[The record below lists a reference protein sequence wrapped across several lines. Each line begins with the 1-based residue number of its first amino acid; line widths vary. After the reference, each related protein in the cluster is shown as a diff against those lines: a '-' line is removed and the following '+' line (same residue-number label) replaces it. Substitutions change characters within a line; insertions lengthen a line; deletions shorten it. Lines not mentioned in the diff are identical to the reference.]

1 MINRLKTYLTSLEDA
16 MYHMHE
22 SDQSWSRE
30 YTALWRESL
39 IIKRTIRKL
48 ERLEKYYR

>member
-1 MINRLKTYLTSLEDA
+1 MINILKNYLTSLEDA
-16 MYHMHE
+16 MNYMRE

-48 ERLEKYYR
+48 ERLEARYR